1 MNLWTVI
8 GLSISAVLVGL
19 GIALGQ
25 GPTPVF
31 GTLLLVLG
39 GSLAAVVLAIWSAFA
54 MGFRRTAQSR
64 ARATSVRLD
73 ALIHEL
79 ASHARLASD
88 KGILLIADARISTR
102 QGLFVEGAR
111 RLVSAEP
118 AASLR
123 DALSTLADR
132 EAEREFQRRRHII
145 TFCRFVPVTALAL
158 GFASALWM
166 LMVAVRPPIESSSGT
181 ALALLC
187 AVYGAFAISA
197 LAVDAADR
205 LTARTAEDELAAS
218 LIIETIVALRNAET
232 PDMISARLRGMIPP
246 APSIDRAADSAD
258 TLRRAA

>member
-54 MGFRRTAQSR
+54 MGFRRTAQG
-64 ARATSVRLD
+64 RATSVRLD
-73 ALIHEL
+73 ALINEL

-88 KGILLIADARISTR
+88 KGILLIADGRVSTR
-102 QGLFVEGAR
+102 QGLFAEGAR

-118 AASLR
+118 ATSIR
-123 DALSTLADR
+123 NALAALADR
-132 EAEREFQRRRHII
+132 EAEREFQLRRRII
-145 TFCRFVPVTALAL
+145 AFCRFVPVTALAL

-166 LMVAVRPPIESSSGT
+166 LLVALRPPIESQSGT

-205 LTARTAEDELAAS
+205 LAARTAEDELAAS

-246 APSIDRAADSAD
+246 APSADQAD
-258 TLRRAA
+258 DSSDAIRRAA